1 MPWRPLVHVEDI
13 SAAYIAALEAER
25 DLVHGKAFNVGSTT
39 ENYRIREV
47 AEIVHELLPESRIGF
62 APDAAPDIR
71 NYRVDCGYIARTLHG
86 FKPQWTV
93 RRGVEQLINAYAE
106 VGVTVTEFEGPK
118 FRRIDHIRELIARG
132 QIAGDL
138 RRITADEKVP
148 ETERA

>member
-1 MPWRPLVHVEDI
+1 
-13 SAAYIAALEAER
+13 
-25 DLVHGKAFNVGSTT
+25 VHGKAFNVGSTT

-47 AEIVHELLPESRIGF
+47 AEIVHDLLPESRIGF

-93 RRGVEQLINAYAE
+93 RRGIEQLLSAYTE

-138 RRITADEKVP
+138 RRITVDKMVA